1 MSDDQYHL
9 KIEVRGDSVEDLK
22 TLLNTA
28 IRDWEK
34 VHQYHLTTANA
45 DKGYRRRIVI
55 GSEAIPHHPGGHF
68 AYRLGTP
75 GGGSKT
81 RTKDVL

>member
-9 KIEVRGDSVEDLK
+9 KIEVRGDSIEDLK
-22 TLLNTA
+22 MMLNTA

-34 VHQYHLTTANA
+34 LHQYHLTTENA
-45 DKGYRRRIVI
+45 GKGYRRCIAIDR
-55 GSEAIPHHPGGHF
+55 EAVPNHPGGHF
-68 AYRLGTP
+68 TYKLATP
-75 GGGSKT
+75 ESGS